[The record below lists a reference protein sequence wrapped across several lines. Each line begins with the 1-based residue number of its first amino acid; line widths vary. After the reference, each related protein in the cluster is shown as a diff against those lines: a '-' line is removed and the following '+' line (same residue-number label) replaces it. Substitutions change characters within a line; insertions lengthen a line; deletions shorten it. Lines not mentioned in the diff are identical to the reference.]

1 MIFAP
6 EKTLPP
12 LLPFR
17 PRQRVAGMPP
27 IARWNLRA
35 AKFLAI
41 RASQPPLTSR
51 AACARHRLDRKQA
64 DLHHALTRRVEQLQK
79 EIFDQNTFIDTLH
92 TISLS
97 LAAISVIQDA
107 ARASSLCRTLCAAF
121 TAHAIPGP
129 SILPFDLA
137 SALLEALDASTR
149 PLVDPDGF
157 SVD

>member
-1 MIFAP
+1 MTFAP

-12 LLPFR
+12 LPPFR
-17 PRQRVAGMPP
+17 PRQQRAGMPP
-27 IARWNLRA
+27 IARWNPRA

-79 EIFDQNTFIDTLH
+79 EISDQNTFIDTLH

-107 ARASSLCRTLCAAF
+107 ARASGLCRTLCAAF
-121 TAHAIPGP
+121 AAHPIPGH
-129 SILPFDLA
+129 SIPPLDPD
-137 SALLEALDASTR
+137 SARTEALDASPR
-149 PLVDPDGF
+149 PLVDPDGIF
-157 SVD
+157 VD